1 VKTDVQVAVIGA
13 GPYGLSVA
21 SHLRVARISHTVVG
35 QPMDT
40 WRHHMPQG
48 MFLKSEG
55 FASSIA
61 SPGNKHSLASFC
73 ALTGR
78 EYGDSGVP
86 VSIETFIAYG
96 RWFLEQSVREVVER
110 TVTRLS
116 RDGTHFSLTL
126 DDGSI
131 VRAPNVVA
139 APGMTHCAYTPP
151 ELAALHN
158 GFCTHTF
165 DHDKFDGFARQEV
178 AVVGGGQ
185 SALESAA
192 LLRENG
198 ARPRVLVRG
207 PIIEWNPL
215 PRSAERPLRARLR
228 EPIAGLGAG
237 WPTWLYSNAPL
248 GISLLPSEKRL
259 RLATTTFG
267 PAGAWWLRSRVE
279 KEVEIGLNSTIV
291 GASGDDGRVTLEI
304 RGPDG
309 RTRRLAVDHVLAA
322 TGYRGSLPRLGF
334 LDAELEHAI
343 AAVNGDP
350 VLSRYFESSVPGLF
364 FVGRAATNTFGPV
377 MRFVFG
383 SGFASRRVSGR
394 IRRRL
399 MR

>member
-1 VKTDVQVAVIGA
+1 
-13 GPYGLSVA
+13 
-21 SHLRVARISHTVVG
+21 
-35 QPMDT
+35 
-40 WRHHMPQG
+40 MPKG

-61 SPGNKHSLASFC
+61 SPGNKHSLAFFC

-86 VSIETFIAYG
+86 VSVETFIAYG
-96 RWFLEQSVREVVER
+96 SWFQEQAVREVVER

-116 RDGTHFSLTL
+116 RNGTHFSLTL

-139 APGMTHCAYTPP
+139 APGMTHCAYTPT

-158 GFCTHTF
+158 GVCTHTF
-165 DHDKFDGFARQEV
+165 DHDTFDEFAGREV

-192 LLRENG
+192 LLRESG
-198 ARPRVLVRG
+198 ARPRILVRG
-207 PIIEWNPL
+207 PMIVWNPL
-215 PRSAERPLRARLR
+215 PRSGGRPLRARLR
-228 EPIAGLGAG
+228 EPVAGLGAG
-237 WPTWLYSNAPL
+237 WPTWLYSNVPL
-248 GISLLPSEKRL
+248 GFSALPSEKRL
-259 RLATTTFG
+259 RLATSTFG

-279 KEVEIGLNSTIV
+279 KEVEIDLDSTIF
-291 GASGDDGRVTLEI
+291 GASIEHGRVALEV
-304 RGPDG
+304 RGPEG

-322 TGYRGSLPRLGF
+322 TGYRGSLTKLGF
-334 LDAELEHAI
+334 LDADLEGAI
-343 AAVNGDP
+343 ATRIGDP
-350 VLSRYFESSVPGLF
+350 ILTRHFESSVPGLY
-364 FVGRAATNTFGPV
+364 FVGRAAMNTFGPV

-383 SGFASRRVSGR
+383 SGFASRRVSAR

-399 MR
+399 VR